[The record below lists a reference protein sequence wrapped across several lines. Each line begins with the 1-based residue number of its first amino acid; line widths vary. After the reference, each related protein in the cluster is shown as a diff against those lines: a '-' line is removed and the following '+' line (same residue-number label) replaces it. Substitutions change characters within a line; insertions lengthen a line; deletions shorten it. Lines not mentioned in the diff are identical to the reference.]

1 MFSAYTAAILRKT
14 GQEALNMKKRTE
26 KVKIYVP
33 EKERIKRIPQ
43 QVMIMNRV
51 ITAAYTTLLR

>member
-1 MFSAYTAAILRKT
+1 
-14 GQEALNMKKRTE
+14 MKKRTE

>member
-1 MFSAYTAAILRKT
+1 
-14 GQEALNMKKRTE
+14 MKKKKE

-33 EKERIKRIPQ
+33 EKERIKRIQQ

-51 ITAAYTTLLR
+51 ITTA